1 MIPKLLVADDDN
13 HILIC
18 LGHCA
23 LFTSFDK
30 GHEPNPLKKANYIP
44 I

>member
-1 MIPKLLVADDDN
+1 MIQNLLVADDDN
-13 HILIC
+13 HIIIC
-18 LGHCA
+18 LGLCA

-30 GHEPNPLKKANYIP
+30 GHEPNPLQKNNYIP